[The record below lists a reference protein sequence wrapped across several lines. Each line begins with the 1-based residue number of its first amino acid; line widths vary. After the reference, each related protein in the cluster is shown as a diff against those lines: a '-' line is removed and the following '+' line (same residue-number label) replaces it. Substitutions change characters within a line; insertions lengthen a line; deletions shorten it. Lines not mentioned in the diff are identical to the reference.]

1 VSTNGERARIRGMLT
16 IWRRHTASCP
26 HRSKGRTVLKCN
38 CPLWADGYINGKRV
52 LRQSLGTRDMARA
65 RKKAV
70 ALESPDEKL
79 FKPVADAVKA
89 FLAHCESEG
98 LKDSSIRKYRNA
110 LNRLKAFC
118 EAAEI
123 DAVGELS
130 AERLDAFRSGR
141 SLKPVTAAKELEIL
155 RLFLGF
161 CVDRNWA
168 RDNAARKIKAPRNI
182 KPNEVVPFTPS
193 EVAAIIGACHS
204 FGQSAYERA
213 RARAMVLALRYTAL
227 RIGDVALL
235 ARDRISRDGN
245 RWRIFLRTE
254 KSGQPVFLPVPSDM
268 KAALDALPSPKG
280 ANGDC
285 RYFFWSGLGSEKCMK
300 ANADRTLHAVF
311 KKSGVAKAHA
321 HRFRHTLAT
330 ELLGRGASFED
341 VADVLGNSP
350 EIVRKHYAK
359 WSPARQ
365 ARIDDLMQKV
375 HAGSRYVETRK
386 PVRLQ

>member
-1 VSTNGERARIRGMLT
+1 
-16 IWRRHTASCP
+16 
-26 HRSKGRTVLKCN
+26 
-38 CPLWADGYINGKRV
+38 
-52 LRQSLGTRDMARA
+52 MARA

-70 ALESPDEKL
+70 ALESPEEKI
-79 FKPVADAVKA
+79 FKPVGEAVRS
-89 FLAHCESEG
+89 FLGHCESEG
-98 LKDSSIRKYRNA
+98 LKHSSIRKYRNA
-110 LNRLKAFC
+110 LNRLKEFC
-118 EAAEI
+118 EAAKI

-141 SLKPVTAAKELEIL
+141 ALKPISGAKELEIL

-168 RDNAARKIKAPRNI
+168 RENAARKLKSPRNI

-193 EVAAIIGACHS
+193 EVASIVNACNL
-204 FGQSAYERA
+204 FGQSVYERL
-213 RARAMVLALRYTAL
+213 RARGMILVLRYTAL

-254 KSGQPVFLPVPSDM
+254 KSGQPVFLPVPADL
-268 KAALDALPSPKG
+268 KVALDALPVPKG
-280 ANGDC
+280 AKGEC

-311 KKSGVAKAHA
+311 KKSGIAGAHA

-365 ARIDDLMQKV
+365 ARIDDLMEKV
-375 HAGSRYVETRK
+375 HSGTEYAVREK
-386 PVRLQ
+386 PSRLQ

>member
-1 VSTNGERARIRGMLT
+1 MFINGERGKIGGMLT
-16 IWRRHTASCP
+16 IWRRHTAGCP
-26 HRSKGRTVLKCN
+26 HRKKGRTVLKCN
-38 CPLWADGYINGKRV
+38 CPLWADGYLNGKRV
-52 LRQSLGTRDMARA
+52 LRQSLGTRDMATGAKESRCA
-65 RKKAV
+65 GIAGRKAV
-70 ALESPDEKL
+70 QARAE
-79 FKPVADAVKA
+79 AVRS
-89 FLAHCESEG
+89 FLGHCETEG
-98 LKDSSIRKYRNA
+98 LKQFSIRKYRNA
-110 LNRLKAFC
+110 LNKLKEFC
-118 EAAEI
+118 EAAAI
-123 DAVGELS
+123 DSVGELS
-130 AERLDAFRSGR
+130 AEGLDAFRSGR
-141 SLKPVTAAKELEIL
+141 GLKPVTAAKELEIL

-168 RDNAARKIKAPRNI
+168 RENAARKIKPPRNI
-182 KPNEVVPFTPS
+182 KPNEVVPFSPS
-193 EVAAIIGACHS
+193 QVAAIINACNT
-204 FGQSAYERA
+204 FGQSAYERL
-213 RARAMVLALRYTAL
+213 RARAMILVLRYTAL

-254 KSGQPVFLPVPSDM
+254 KSGQPVFLPVPADM
-268 KAALDALPSPKG
+268 KAALDALPFPKG

-311 KKSGVAKAHA
+311 KKSGVARAHA

-365 ARIDDLMQKV
+365 ARIDDLMEKV
-375 HAGSRYVETRK
+375 HLGTDWARK
-386 PVRLQ
+386 TAARVQ